1 MAKVKEKGQEVE
13 KFVKDGVEYTVLAKR
28 ETETEIVY
36 ILETKSE
43 VKKVAVPKKVE
54 VKDGNQNQ

>member
-13 KFVKDGVEYTVLAKR
+13 KFVKDGVEYTVIAKR

-36 ILETKSE
+36 VLETKSE
-43 VKKVAVPKKVE
+43 VKKVVVPKKVE